1 MLRKSIAQWA
11 TVAGLAL
18 VGAATVQAAEPIIIG
33 QSAPLTGSNKELGE
47 DIRDGAL
54 AYFHKVNADGGINGR
69 KIELITLDDQ
79 NKTDLSKQNTAELL
93 DKHNAVALFG
103 YASTTLSKPAMPHV
117 EKAKVPFVAP
127 FTGADWMRTFRP
139 LVFNHRAG
147 YGDELEKVIEHYTT
161 FGLKRFAVLHH
172 DDTVGSEN
180 LAAVERALKARDL
193 KAVSIASIKRTQKDI
208 AQEVATVVKS
218 NPEVVICTTLYR
230 TTADFVKQSRKLG
243 LNAQVVSLSFAGSTA
258 LAGALGEAGLGVV
271 MSQVVPTPTKASVP
285 IVREYHDAIK
295 AIAPDKVHSFT
306 GLESYIA
313 AKILVE
319 GVRRAGPNVTRASLL
334 KGLESINNYDLGG
347 YVVSFSPKDH
357 NGSKYVGLTI
367 LGRDLAFK
375 D

>member
-1 MLRKSIAQWA
+1 
-11 TVAGLAL
+11 
-18 VGAATVQAAEPIIIG
+18 
-33 QSAPLTGSNKELGE
+33 
-47 DIRDGAL
+47 GAL

-367 LGRDLAFK
+367 L
-375 D
+375 

>member
-1 MLRKSIAQWA
+1 MLRKSIAQLV
-11 TVAGLAL
+11 TVVGLAFG
-18 VGAATVQAAEPIIIG
+18 VAAAQAADPIVIG
-33 QSAPLTGSNKELGE
+33 QSAPLSGSNKELGE

-54 AYFHKVNADGGINGR
+54 AYLNKVNAAGGVHGR
-69 KIELITLDDQ
+69 PIELRTLDDA
-79 NKTDLSKQNTAELL
+79 NKTDQSEKNTIELL
-93 DKHNAVALFG
+93 DKHNVVALFG

-117 EKAKVPFVAP
+117 ERAKVPFVAP
-127 FTGADWMRTFRP
+127 FTGADYMREFRP

-180 LAAVERALKARDL
+180 LAAVERALQARDL
-193 KAVSIASIKRTQKDI
+193 KAVAIASIKRTQKDI
-208 AQEVATVVKS
+208 AKDVAAVVKS

-230 TTADFVKQSRKLG
+230 TTADFVKQARALG

-258 LAGALGEAGLGVV
+258 LADALGEAGLGVV

-285 IVREYHDAIK
+285 IVREYHEAIK
-295 AIAPDKVHSFT
+295 MIAPSKADSFT

-319 GVRRAGPNVTRASLL
+319 GIRRAGPNVTRASLL
-334 KGLESINNYDLGG
+334 KGLESIQNYDLGG
-347 YVVSFSPKDH
+347 YTVSFSPKDH

-367 LGRDLAFK
+367 LGRDLAFR